1 MSGDSNKPTAAL
13 SAPLDS
19 ARNVADQERRIQQ
32 RFLFTAEA
40 EVIELRSQARV
51 TGRCSDLSSGGC
63 YIDALAPF
71 AVGAE
76 VRILMTRDSRK
87 FEAEAVVTYAHP
99 SLGMGLKF
107 TEIGSEYQE
116 LLDSWIA
123 ALGGGNPS
131 KKPAPPAG
139 TPVADDGTSTLIVLN
154 QLVTLLI
161 GKKVLTEKEGMELLR
176 KMFR

>member
-1 MSGDSNKPTAAL
+1 MSEDSDKTGVAPTAAL
-13 SAPLDS
+13 EAKSI
-19 ARNVADQERRIQQ
+19 ADRERRIQQ
-32 RFLFTAEA
+32 RFPFTADA

-51 TGRCSDLSSGGC
+51 SGRCSDLGAGGC

-71 AVGAE
+71 AVGAK

-107 TEIGSEYQE
+107 TGISGEYQE
-116 LLDSWIA
+116 VLDSWIGE
-123 ALGGGNPS
+123 LGGRRPT
-131 KKPAPPAG
+131 KKPMPPADAGAATDGG
-139 TPVADDGTSTLIVLN
+139 TNTLIVLN

-161 GKKVLTEKEGMELLR
+161 RKKVLTEKEGMEFLR